1 MTASGAA
8 PSPTERAAPTEAAAA
23 ILDVLSTER
32 RLVGDLTAIVG
43 HQRDA
48 IAADDLEAVDRTSN
62 AMQCVLFTLNE
73 ARSRRR
79 SIARILGA
87 GDVAIGDIEDLL
99 GDRMNDAIRAAR
111 DELRTAAR
119 CLSNEIAI
127 NRRVLRSALAINDA
141 YAARLTGARSAV
153 TYRDGAPPVAGRS
166 GVLLNCR
173 G

>member
-1 MTASGAA
+1 MTTSGLAT
-8 PSPTERAAPTEAAAA
+8 SPTGLAEPTAAATA
-23 ILDVLSTER
+23 ILDVLATER
-32 RLVGDLTAIVG
+32 RLVADLTAIVG

-48 IAADDLEAVDRTSN
+48 IGADDLEAVDRTSN
-62 AMQCVLFTLNE
+62 AMQRVLFTLNE

-99 GDRMNDAIRAAR
+99 GDRMNDAIRVAR
-111 DELRTAAR
+111 DDLRTAAR
-119 CLSNEIAI
+119 RLSDEIAI
-127 NRRVLRSALAINDA
+127 NRRVLRSALATNDA
-141 YAARLTGARSAV
+141 YAARLTGACSAA

-166 GVLLNCR
+166 GVLLNRR